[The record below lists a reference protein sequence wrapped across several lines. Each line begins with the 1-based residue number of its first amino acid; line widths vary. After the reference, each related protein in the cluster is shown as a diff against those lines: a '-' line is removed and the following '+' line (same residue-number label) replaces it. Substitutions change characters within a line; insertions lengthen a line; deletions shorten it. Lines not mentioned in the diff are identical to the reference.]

1 MGIGVKSPRGVGNA
15 DAVQQGN
22 RLLASRPGS
31 GTPVQAQWL
40 SHLMADGVDRV
51 QRRHGFLKDHADAVA
66 TKMLERGVI
75 EANEFLLVKADA
87 ARNFGPLGQQ
97 AHERQ
102 GGNGFATAG
111 LANQAQGLTALQREA
126 HPGHGVGRATLGVQT
141 DI

>member
-1 MGIGVKSPRGVGNA
+1 MGIGIKSSRGVGNA

-31 GTPVQAQWL
+31 CTPVQAQWL
-40 SHLMADGVDRV
+40 SHLMANGVNRI
-51 QRRHGFLKDHADAVA
+51 QCRHGFLKDHADAVA
-66 TKMLERGVI
+66 TKVPQCSVI

-87 ARNFGPLGQQ
+87 ARDFGPLGQQ
-97 AHERQ
+97 AHERH
-102 GGNGFATAG
+102 GGDGFATAG